1 MRIVSIVIALLVTIA
16 LYFFVFERDRLTNFA
31 ASDTPPS
38 GETPDTTAQTE
49 SEFATPAQKTM
60 GEAHPVSVVV
70 RHSTAQL
77 LANVVV
83 VRGET
88 EAAREVNVTAE
99 TSGRVVNA
107 PLRKGAYVQA
117 DQTLCELDI
126 GTREAILAQAKAEFT
141 QAEVAL
147 ANARKLAEGGYAS
160 ETQILTA
167 EAGIESARA
176 AVALASRDIENLTI
190 KAPFAGLLESDTAEL
205 GTFLSSGS
213 ACATVIQLDPIKLVG
228 YAPEADVAAIE
239 VGALAGA
246 RLISGPEVTG
256 RVTFLSRSADPSTRT
271 FRVEV
276 EIPNPDFSIRDGQT
290 VEMAISAAGL
300 AAHLVPQSALTLDDE
315 GQIGLRLLG
324 ADSRAE
330 FAPVQVLRDTREGI
344 WVAGLADEVDII
356 VVGQDFVKA
365 GVMVAASF
373 EEAPTATDTETQMET
388 PMETPMESDQ

>member
-1 MRIVSIVIALLVTIA
+1 MRIVSIVIALLVTVA
-16 LYFFVFERDRLTNFA
+16 LYFFVFERDRLTDFA
-31 ASDTPPS
+31 ATDSTAT
-38 GETPDTTAQTE
+38 GAQTETTAQAE

-60 GEAHPVSVVV
+60 GEAHPVSVVA
-70 RHSTAQL
+70 RHSTAQTL
-77 LANVVV
+77 TNAVV

-107 PLRKGAYVQA
+107 PLRKGAYVQVG
-117 DQTLCELDI
+117 QTLCELDL
-126 GTREAILAQAKAEFT
+126 GTREATLAQAKAGFA

-176 AVALASRDIENLTI
+176 AVAIATRDIENVTI

-205 GTFLSSGS
+205 GTFLSSGA

-246 RLISGPEVTG
+246 RLISGRDVTG

-276 EIPNPDFSIRDGQT
+276 EIPNPDFTIRDGQT

-300 AAHLVPQSALTLDDE
+300 AAHLVPQSALTLDDQ
-315 GQIGLRLLG
+315 GQIGLRIVG
-324 ADSRAE
+324 ADNRAE
-330 FAPVQVLRDTREGI
+330 FAPVTVLRDTLEGI

-356 VVGQDFVKA
+356 VVGQDFVTA
-365 GVMVAASF
+365 GVLVEPHYTDDPAA
-373 EEAPTATDTETQMET
+373 ADADTQME
-388 PMETPMESDQ
+388 SGQ